1 MWGRGGVTGT
11 ERSISLT
18 VLGAVHATDDA
29 EVVTLGIILDILRMY
44 VRAKACVSKRGC
56 CAWFCVCLP
65 HLQQTTSAYLA
76 EVQYLHRG
84 GIQADQTSSFL
95 GAPSVEL

>member
-1 MWGRGGVTGT
+1 VGCGGGGKVTGA

-29 EVVTLGIILDILRMY
+29 EVVTLGITLDI
-44 VRAKACVSKRGC
+44 
-56 CAWFCVCLP
+56 
-65 HLQQTTSAYLA
+65 LQQTTSANLA